1 MPRSSL
7 LTIYKAFIRSQ
18 LDYAYIIYDQAY
30 NSAFHNK
37 LVSVQYTACLAIAG
51 AIRGTLTE
59 KIYQELGLESLKPRR
74 WFRKLCHFYKMFNE
88 KFFSYLL
95 NLIPNFNRVH
105 NARFSYNIPQIKVI
119 VLKTHFFSSALSE
132 CNKSDFNIRNSAS
145 LNTFKIK
152 LTSYSLV
159 QVSILITPLE

>member
-1 MPRSSL
+1 MWKSTL
-7 LTIYKAFIRSQ
+7 LTTNKRSR
-18 LDYAYIIYDQAY
+18 LDYADTIYNQGY
-30 NSAFHNK
+30 NSAFYDK
-37 LVSVQYTACLAIAG
+37 LESFRYNACLAING
-51 AIRGTLTE
+51 AIRGTSTG
-59 KIYQELGLESLKPRR
+59 KMYQELGLESLKSRR
-74 WFRKLCHFYKMFNE
+74 WFRKL
-88 KFFSYLL
+88 
-95 NLIPNFNRVH
+95 NRVH

>member
-1 MPRSSL
+1 MWKSTL
-7 LTIYKAFIRSQ
+7 LTTNKRSR
-18 LDYAYIIYDQAY
+18 LDYADTIYNQGY
-30 NSAFHNK
+30 NSAFYDK
-37 LVSVQYTACLAIAG
+37 LESFRYNACLAING
-51 AIRGTLTE
+51 AIRGTSTG
-59 KIYQELGLESLKPRR
+59 KMYQELGLESLKSRR

-95 NLIPNFNRVH
+95 NLITNFNRVH